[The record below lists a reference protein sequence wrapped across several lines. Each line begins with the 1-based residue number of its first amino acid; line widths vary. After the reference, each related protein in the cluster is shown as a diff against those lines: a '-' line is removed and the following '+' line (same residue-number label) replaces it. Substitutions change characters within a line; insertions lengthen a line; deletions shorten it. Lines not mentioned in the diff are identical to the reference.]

1 MKKICIFANQKGGVG
16 KTACA
21 INVGFE
27 LAKRGR
33 SILLVDTDPQGNL
46 TSWAGFEPDSF
57 SASMYN
63 VMKGSLGVEDV
74 MVSVP
79 LLGHGMPCPNL
90 HIIPSN
96 ILLASV
102 EREIF
107 AAIGYERILKK
118 ALQTVLDRFD
128 HIILDSPPSL
138 GALTVNGLVASD
150 EVYITVACEHLS
162 VIGTNKLLETI
173 DAVRENYNPKLEIG
187 RVIPT
192 MYSNTVL
199 ANEMIKQLSSFFGD
213 KLSKT
218 VIRRNVKIGES
229 SAMGQSV
236 IQYDPGS
243 IGARDFESLV
253 EELL

>member
-1 MKKICIFANQKGGVG
+1 MEKTCIFANQKGGVG

-57 SASMYN
+57 GASMYN
-63 VMKGSLGVEDV
+63 VMKGLLGVEDV
-74 MVSVP
+74 MVDVRENIRILP
-79 LLGHGMPCPNL
+79 A
-90 HIIPSN
+90 N

-107 AAIGYERILKK
+107 AAIGYERILRK
-118 ALQTVLDRFD
+118 ALQTVLDQFD
-128 HIILDSPPSL
+128 HIIIDSPPSL

-199 ANEMIKQLSSFFGD
+199 ANEMLKQLSAFFGD
-213 KLSKT
+213 KLSNT

-236 IQYDPGS
+236 IHYDPAS
-243 IGARDFESLV
+243 IGAKDFESLV
-253 EELL
+253 EEFV

>member
-1 MKKICIFANQKGGVG
+1 MKKVAIFANQKGGVG

-21 INVGFE
+21 LNIGFE
-27 LAKRGR
+27 LARRGR
-33 SILLVDTDPQGNL
+33 SVLLVDTDPQGNL
-46 TSWAGFEPDSF
+46 TTWAGFDPDSF
-57 SASMYN
+57 KATMYDII
-63 VMKGSLGVEDV
+63 KGTLGVEEV
-74 MVSVP
+74 MVEAGDRIFLVP
-79 LLGHGMPCPNL
+79 A
-90 HIIPSN
+90 N

-107 AAIGYERILKK
+107 AAIGYERILRK
-118 ALQTVLDRFD
+118 ALLSVLDRFD

-173 DAVRENYNPKLEIG
+173 DAIRENYNPRLEIG

-199 ANEMIKQLSSFFGD
+199 ANEMLKQLRAFFGE
-213 KLSKT
+213 KLSAT

-229 SAMGQSV
+229 SAMGKSV
-236 IQYDPGS
+236 ISYDPSS
-243 IGARDFESLV
+243 IGAKDFESLV
-253 EELL
+253 KELI